1 MLVAAE
7 HAKANEHDSAT
18 NLAQIHKNQQMRSKA
33 LEVIKSLFDQVR
45 VVQQHRAVTNGALG
59 GNPFFESKTRLLAK
73 EINTRFSDLETRM
86 VSLNELYD
94 ELRWVDIGNEW
105 QTVHLQWRQDQV
117 IENFELHSHLVR
129 QMLDFIADLG
139 MRSESLIM
147 RDPFQ
152 QALAQYIFRALPSFI
167 EVMGQ
172 MRALGTHAAVAGECN
187 EACAM
192 RLRFLLQQIQT
203 QQTVVREH
211 MTKLSPEAFSKTTS
225 LIDVHLCEPK
235 LDKLQK
241 CIEQEVLNARKI
253 EISPDELF
261 TLCTEIMDAHFNVM
275 AEGLRM
281 LRMSLDRRIEAWVH
295 R

>member
-1 MLVAAE
+1 MLAADE
-7 HAKANEHDSAT
+7 KANINDFAHGS
-18 NLAQIHKNQQMRSKA
+18 NLAQIHKNQQTRSKA

-59 GNPFFESKTRLLAK
+59 GNSFFESKTRLLAR
-73 EINTRFSDLETRM
+73 EINTRFTELEGRMGDLI
-86 VSLNELYD
+86 ELYD
-94 ELRWVDIGNEW
+94 ERRWQDIGNEW

-129 QMLDFIADLG
+129 QMLNFIADLG
-139 MRSESLIM
+139 LRCESLIM
-147 RDPFQ
+147 GDAYQ
-152 QALAQYIFRALPSFI
+152 QALAQYTFRALPSFI

-172 MRALGTHAAVAGECN
+172 MRALGTHAAVAEHCSD
-187 EACAM
+187 ACAM
-192 RLRFLLQQIQT
+192 RLRFLLQQIQS
-203 QQTVVREH
+203 QQTVVREQ
-211 MTKLSPEAFSKTTS
+211 MASLSPEAFSKTTS

-235 LDKLQK
+235 LDKLQR
-241 CIEQEVLNARKI
+241 CIEQDVLKAKKV

-261 TLCTEIMDAHFNVM
+261 TRCTEIMDAHFNVM